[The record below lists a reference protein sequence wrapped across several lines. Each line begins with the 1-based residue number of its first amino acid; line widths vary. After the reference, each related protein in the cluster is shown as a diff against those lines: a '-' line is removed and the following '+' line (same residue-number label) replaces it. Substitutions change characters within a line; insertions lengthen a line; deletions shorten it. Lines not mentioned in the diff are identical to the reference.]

1 MNFIERLK
9 VGHRFGLIGAMALV
23 LTLAPTLLFVQAA
36 ADGMRSARLEAS
48 GTAPS
53 KAALK
58 LIQLTQ
64 QHRGLTSMALSGNT
78 GALAQ
83 RGAKQIEVARAID
96 ALSPLIGADLGTP
109 AIEATWARARQSW
122 KSLTGRIAKGD
133 IDPAES
139 FTAHTALIDELFKTT
154 DLLSDAY
161 GLSRDPQIDSSQLI
175 LAMLYA
181 LPALTEELGKA
192 RATGAALLTTGTAS
206 AADLQQLAVY
216 VARARGELERM
227 TLALDKASHANS
239 TIKRSLGAHLQ
250 EASELTREALKLAG
264 ADIIQAAQLSAPA
277 APYFTQFTR
286 AIDAHVK
293 LNNEAMDVL
302 ETLLESRASSL
313 STQLYLLLAFLLALA
328 AAAGVVGMLAAR
340 SITRQLGGEPG
351 IVVDIASAV
360 AEGDLGSAIPAS
372 RHNPHSIMA
381 AMARMQAALH
391 GIVHTVRHSAEAI
404 ATASGQI
411 AQGNGDLASRTEKQA
426 GALEKTAA
434 AMEQLSTTVRQNAD
448 NAGQANALAQNA
460 SAVASKGGE
469 IVFEVVATMK
479 DISDSARRIADIIG
493 VIDGIAFQTNILAL
507 NAAVEAARAGDQGRG
522 FAVVASE
529 VRSLA
534 QRSAEAAKEIKQLI
548 TSSVARTER
557 GSALVDRA
565 GDTMKEVVASIH
577 RVTDI
582 MGEISSASVEQSI
595 GVTHVGQ
602 AVTQMD
608 QSTQQNAAL
617 VEEMAAAASS
627 LNEQAQELVRS
638 MSVFRVDQARLEDQA
653 LPEEHSSSAPVRRPA
668 MALLNA

>member
-23 LTLAPTLLFVQAA
+23 LTLAPTLLFVDAA

-48 GTAPS
+48 GAAPS
-53 KAALK
+53 KAALT

-64 QHRGLTSMALSGNT
+64 QHRGLTSMALNGN
-78 GALAQ
+78 AEAQ
-83 RGAKQIEVARAID
+83 ARRGAKQIEVARAID
-96 ALSPLIGADLGTP
+96 ALSPLIGAELGNP

-122 KSLTGRIAKGD
+122 KSLASRISGGN
-133 IDPAES
+133 IDPAQS
-139 FTAHTALIDELFKTT
+139 FTAHTALIDELFQIT

-161 GLSRDPQIDSSQLI
+161 GLSRDPKIDSSQLI
-175 LAMLYA
+175 QAMMYA

-239 TIKRSLGAHLQ
+239 LIKSRLGTRAR
-250 EASELTREALKLAG
+250 EASELARQALKLA
-264 ADIIQAAQLSAPA
+264 ATDIIEAAQLTAPP
-277 APYFTQFTR
+277 APYFARLTQ
-286 AIDAHVK
+286 AIDTLVA

-302 ETLLESRASSL
+302 ETLLDSRASSL
-313 STQLYLLLAFLLALA
+313 STQLYLLIAFLLALA
-328 AAAGVVGMLAAR
+328 AAAGVVGVLAAR

-351 IVVDIASAV
+351 VVVDIASAV
-360 AEGDLGSAIPAS
+360 AEGDLGSDIPAS

-381 AMARMQAALH
+381 AMARMQSALH

-404 ATASGQI
+404 AIASEQI
-411 AQGNGDLASRTEKQA
+411 AQGNGDLAARTERQA

-460 SAVASKGGE
+460 STVATRGGE
-469 IVFEVVATMK
+469 LVFEVVATMK

-548 TSSVARTER
+548 TSSVARTEQ

-582 MGEISSASVEQSI
+582 MGEISAASAEQSI

-638 MSVFRVDQARLEDQA
+638 MSVFRFDQARLEEQA
-653 LPEEHSSSAPVRRPA
+653 LPEEPSSIAPVRRPA